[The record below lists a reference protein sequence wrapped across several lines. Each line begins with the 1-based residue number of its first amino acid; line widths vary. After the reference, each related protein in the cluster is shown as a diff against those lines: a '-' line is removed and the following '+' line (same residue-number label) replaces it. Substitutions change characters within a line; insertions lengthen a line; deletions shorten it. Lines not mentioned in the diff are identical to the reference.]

1 MHKKNIKI
9 VLTAV
14 VIVAVA
20 VALAV
25 RCGGKEVKPQVC
37 QNVGKVASEP
47 TLMILDTD
55 LGNST
60 DDMLAMQLAFSYQND
75 GRCKVL
81 GFMNSRQLPMAQDF
95 TDRMLHFYCAD
106 DVPLGVVRGDNQ
118 YFEIVPYYHL
128 SEVLVADSV
137 ALYPRTGIRLEDR
150 LEAWKLYRKILSEQE
165 DNSVSIVCVGMM
177 TNLGLLMDSKADE
190 FSDLSGIE
198 LIQRKV
204 KQLDIMGCCFERVPL
219 RYEKGFLEVEYN
231 VGGDVALAK
240 HVLEDWPSALYI
252 TPLEAGLD
260 FPSDHDRMLSDY
272 SADTLHPMYQIYK
285 NYDEWAKGDV
295 GQYFWD
301 PLCVIHSVEGDAS
314 FAVSA
319 RGKIKIEADGHSVFG
334 PDALGNVYI
343 IGVGDAQK
351 ADISDKL
358 MGVAGFRPSQ
368 GQLH

>member
-14 VIVAVA
+14 VVVAVA

-25 RCGGKEVKPQVC
+25 RCGGKEGKPQGC
-37 QNVGKVASEP
+37 PNECKVASA
-47 TLMILDTD
+47 TKLILDTD

-60 DDMLAMQLAFSYQND
+60 DDMLAMQLAFAYQADNK
-75 GRCKVL
+75 CEVL

-95 TDRMLHFYCAD
+95 ADRMLHYYCAD
-106 DVPLGVVRGDNQ
+106 NVPLGVVNGDNQ

-128 SEVLVADSV
+128 CEVELADSV
-137 ALYPRTGIRLEDR
+137 ALYAGTGVALEER
-150 LEAWKLYRKILSEQE
+150 LEAWRLYRKILSEQE

-190 FSDLSGIE
+190 FSDLSGME

-260 FPSDHDRMLSDY
+260 FPSDHDKMLKLY
-272 SADTLHPMYQIYK
+272 SYNKMHPMYQIYS

-301 PLCVIHSVEGDAS
+301 PLCVVHSVEGDGS
-314 FAVSA
+314 FEVSA
-319 RGKIKIEADGHSVFG
+319 RGNIKIEEDGHSVFEAS
-334 PDALGNVYI
+334 DSGNVYI
-343 IGVGDAQK
+343 IGVGEGQK
-351 ADISDKL
+351 AGISDKL
-358 MGVAGFRPSQ
+358 MDVAGFYPAQ

>member
-1 MHKKNIKI
+1 MHKRNIKI

-14 VIVAVA
+14 VVASVI

-25 RCGGKEVKPQVC
+25 RCGGKEGKPQGC
-37 QNVGKVASEP
+37 PNECKVASA
-47 TLMILDTD
+47 TKLILDTD

-60 DDMLAMQLAFSYQND
+60 DDMLAMQLAFAYQADNK
-75 GRCKVL
+75 CEVL
-81 GFMNSRQLPMAQDF
+81 GFMNSRQLHQAQDF
-95 TDRMLHFYCAD
+95 ADRMLHYYCAD
-106 DVPLGVVRGDNQ
+106 NVPLGVVNGDNQ

-128 SEVLVADSV
+128 CESLSADGTP
-137 ALYPRTGIRLEDR
+137 LYKGTGIRLDER
-150 LEAWKLYRKILSEQE
+150 LEAWKLYRKILAESA

-190 FSDLSGIE
+190 FSPLSGME

-204 KQLDIMGCCFERVPL
+204 KQLDIMGCCFEKVPL

-240 HVLEDWPSALYI
+240 HVLEDWPATLYI

-319 RGKIKIEADGHSVFG
+319 RGKIRIEEDGHSVFEAS
-334 PDALGNVYI
+334 DSGNVYI
-343 IGVGDAQK
+343 IGVGDGQK